1 MSAYITQRLKT
12 AWELF
17 RQRKLDEA
25 EEIVAK
31 LLKSQPD
38 HCDANNLM
46 AGIQLYKKYVYRA
59 IAYAQA
65 AIRSSPTNIPARQ
78 TMVSVLTAAGDRR
91 GALGQ
96 IQKLIEMNAEDSELA
111 IQHAGTLR
119 DLWRYDDSVALY
131 HKAIAKYPD
140 NELLPSLLP
149 FTMQYAPR
157 ATRREIFEAHAALG
171 KAIERRVPPVTRKH
185 RNSRDPD
192 RLLRVGVIS
201 ADFYGHSVMFFF
213 EPILEHADP
222 SRVRFWAYQTRN
234 PGSDSTTARL
244 RTRFAGWR
252 EVYGETPGKIAEK
265 ILADEIDVVLDLNG
279 LTTTLKGLEVL
290 NHAPAPVTITYCGYP
305 DTTGCRAVHYRFVD
319 SITDPPGSD
328 EFAVE
333 ELVRLDPCFLCY
345 TPQRDAPPFNPQPP
359 SARNGYVTF
368 GSFNN
373 LQKLNEGVI
382 AAWSLIVNAVPGS
395 RLFLKD
401 FRMREPSL
409 KKELLALFD
418 AAGLPE
424 DRLEL
429 YERAKEVAE
438 HLTLYDR
445 IDVALDPFPYNGT
458 TTTCEAAYQGV
469 PTVTL
474 RGERHATRVGASL
487 FTNIGVPELITAS
500 VDEYVAR
507 AVELA
512 GDPARLAGLRA
523 SLRDRMIASPLC
535 DAGAFAGRFEAA
547 VRALWNRWCDR
558 AE

>member
-1 MSAYITQRLKT
+1 MSAYITQRLKA

-59 IAYAQA
+59 IAYSQA
-65 AIRSSPTNIPARQ
+65 AIKSSPNNIAARQ

-96 IQKLIEMNAEDSELA
+96 IKRLLEMNAGDAELA
-111 IQHAGTLR
+111 LQHAGTLR
-119 DLWRYDDSVALY
+119 DLWRYDESVALY
-131 HKAIAKYPD
+131 HDAIRKYPD

-149 FTMQYAPR
+149 FTMQYAPK
-157 ATRREIFEAHAALG
+157 ATRREIFEAHLAMGRSLD
-171 KAIERRVPPVTRKH
+171 RRIPPVTRAH
-185 RNSRDPD
+185 RNDRSPD
-192 RLLRVGVIS
+192 RPLRVGVVS

-213 EPILEHADP
+213 EPILEHTDP
-222 SRVRFWAYQTRN
+222 ARTRFWAYQTRN
-234 PGSDSTTARL
+234 PGSDTTTARL
-244 RTRFAGWR
+244 RSRFAGWR
-252 EVYGETPGKIAEK
+252 EVFGQPPGKIVEQ
-265 ILADEIDVVLDLNG
+265 ILADEIDVLLELNG
-279 LTTTLKGLEVL
+279 LTTTLKALEVM
-290 NHAPAPVTITYCGYP
+290 NGAPAPVTISYCGYP
-305 DTTGCRAVHYRFVD
+305 DTTGSRAVMYRFVD

-345 TPQRDAPPFNPQPP
+345 TPQREAPPENPEPP

-373 LQKLNEGVI
+373 IQKLNDGVI
-382 AAWSLIVNAVPGS
+382 AAWSRIVNAVPGS

-409 KKELLALFD
+409 KKELVALFD
-418 AAGLPE
+418 SAGIPE

-429 YERAKEVAE
+429 YERAKEIPE
-438 HLTLYDR
+438 HLRLYEK
-445 IDVALDPFPYNGT
+445 IDVALDPFPYGGT

-474 RGERHATRVGASL
+474 RGDRHASRVGASL
-487 FTNIGVPELITAS
+487 LTTIGVPELITSS
-500 VDEYVAR
+500 VDEYVER
-507 AVELA
+507 AVALA
-512 GDPARLAGLRA
+512 TDTPALG
-523 SLRDRMIASPLC
+523 SLRCSLRRRMIASPLC
-535 DAGAFAGRFEAA
+535 DAPAFAAKFES
-547 VRALWNRWCDR
+547 ALRGLWKRWCQR
-558 AE
+558 PV